1 MPPRGPPLPGF
12 EFQAPS
18 CSPNL
23 GHTARHSDRH
33 LPPCSCQHLSWDTV
47 VSTLETN
54 STSNSTLGYPLL
66 WGIVL
71 VSICCSNKQPQSL
84 ATGSVCFWLTA
95 LAPDAALWA
104 LTSEGPAASQGLL
117 EHLFAWRALQ
127 PEGRTQR
134 ADGFGWGAATSRR
147 PKPSGLVRL
156 HSSGVRE
163 AGREG
168 GSDTGCPRE
177 HRPLPTPWRSSLPLR
192 PVPSSGE

>member
-1 MPPRGPPLPGF
+1 M
-12 EFQAPS
+12 
-18 CSPNL
+18 
-23 GHTARHSDRH
+23 GHGGAHSRDK
-33 LPPCSCQHLSWDTV
+33 L
-47 VSTLETN
+47 

-84 ATGSVCFWLTA
+84 ATGSVCFRLTA

-134 ADGFGWGAATSRR
+134 VDGFGWGAATSRR

-177 HRPLPTPWRSSLPLR
+177 HRPPLTPWRSSLPLHPR
-192 PVPSSGE
+192 PQQWRVDCGAALSFPPTHQQRATTGRTPTDRGEGTATARGRGR